1 MRCETNSA
9 KIYLDTSVFLKE
21 FSEEP
26 KSEVI
31 HRIFEM
37 CRQRKVTIVTS
48 RWTINESIAAL
59 DKKHNRGEITDFER
73 DQVIFTMLRKVEEL
87 IDEGQ
92 IFAISLSN
100 DVARFST
107 AIITDKHL
115 SADDALHLYS
125 AIVGK
130 CDALV
135 LADNRFAKL
144 AKDGGDFEVFN
155 ILDENNYNK
164 LEAFLTNIR

>member
-1 MRCETNSA
+1 MRCETNST
-9 KIYLDTSVFLKE
+9 KIYLDTSAFLKE

-26 KSEVI
+26 KSEII
-31 HRIFEM
+31 HRIFEL
-37 CRQRKVTIVTS
+37 CSEGRIIIVTS

-59 DKKHNRGEITDFER
+59 DKKHTKGEMTDSER
-73 DQVIFTMLRKVEEL
+73 DQVIFALLRRVEEL
-87 IDEGQ
+87 IDKGQ
-92 IFAISLSN
+92 IFAISLTN

-144 AKDGGDFEVFN
+144 AKDGGDFEIFN
-155 ILDENNYNK
+155 ISDEDSYAR
-164 LEAFLTNIR
+164 LEEFLVNAI

>member
-1 MRCETNSA
+1 MRCETSSTR
-9 KIYLDTSVFLKE
+9 IYLDTSAFLKE

-26 KSEVI
+26 KSEIV

-37 CRQRKVTIVTS
+37 CRERKVTIVTS
-48 RWTINESIAAL
+48 RWTINESVAAL
-59 DKKHNRGEITDFER
+59 DKKRKMGEITDSER
-73 DQVIFTMLRKVEEL
+73 DQVIFTMLRTVEEL
-87 IDEGQ
+87 IEKGQ
-92 IFAISLSN
+92 IFAISLTN

-115 SADDALHLYS
+115 SADDAVHLYS

-135 LADNRFAKL
+135 LADNRFARL
-144 AKDGGDFEVFN
+144 AKDGGDFEIFN
-155 ILDENNYNK
+155 ILDENDYSR
-164 LEAFLTNIR
+164 LEEFLANIG

>member
-1 MRCETNSA
+1 MRCETNST

-26 KSEVI
+26 NSEII

-87 IDEGQ
+87 IEEGQ

-144 AKDGGDFEVFN
+144 AKDGGDFKVFN
-155 ILDENNYNK
+155 ILDENNYVR